1 MKKLFGGALLLSTV
15 TLAMAQ
21 AWPTAKPIRIVVAY
35 PAGGVSDTVA
45 RALADKLAVQ
55 LGTPVVIENKAGAS
69 GSLGVDAVAKAAPD
83 GYTLGFAAVSPL
95 ALHPHLGKSPFDP
108 QKDIA
113 PVVSVMYSPVL
124 LLGTSASK
132 AADFKD
138 LIATA
143 QAKPRA
149 VRWATSGQASLGHI
163 MLEQIMGKSQ
173 VQITHVP
180 YKGGGQ
186 QMNDAL
192 GGQYEV
198 LSTNAG
204 PAVLQHIKA
213 GKFKAEIVPF
223 VVKGRKGDTVVENDE
238 YIRAGANL
246 ETVAKLKP
254 AFSKDGT
261 VTAGNASGINDGAA
275 GVVLMTEAEAAKRG
289 IAPLGRIVSWATAG
303 VDPAVM
309 GTGPIPSSRKALAK
323 AGWKAEDLDLIEANE
338 AFAAQACAVNKEMGW
353 DLGKVNVNGGAI
365 AIGHPIGASG
375 ARVLV
380 TLLYEMQKRGAKKGL
395 ATLCIGG
402 GMGVALCVE
411 R

>member
-1 MKKLFGGALLLSTV
+1 MKKLFVGALLLSTV

-35 PAGGVSDTVA
+35 PAGGVSDNVA

-95 ALHPHLGKSPFDP
+95 ALNPHLGKSPFDP

-124 LLGTSASK
+124 LLGTPASK

-138 LIATA
+138 LLATA
-143 QAKPRA
+143 QAKPGA

-163 MLEQIMGKSQ
+163 MLEQIAGKSQ

-213 GKFKAEIVPF
+213 GKLKPLAVGAPARLDSLPQVPTLAELGQP
-223 VVKGRKGDTVVENDE
+223 
-238 YIRAGANL
+238 AANL
-246 ETVAKLKP
+246 SSLFGIYAP
-254 AFSKDGT
+254 AQTPVVVIDRI
-261 VTAGNASGINDGAA
+261 NAEVN
-275 GVVLMTEAEAAKRG
+275 
-289 IAPLGRIVSWATAG
+289 
-303 VDPAVM
+303 
-309 GTGPIPSSRKALAK
+309 KALAQPDIRSK
-323 AGWKAEDLDLIEANE
+323 LEATDNVPTGGTAAEFARQIAQESENNARIIRAAGI
-338 AFAAQACAVNKEMGW
+338 QASN
-353 DLGKVNVNGGAI
+353 
-365 AIGHPIGASG
+365 
-375 ARVLV
+375 
-380 TLLYEMQKRGAKKGL
+380 
-395 ATLCIGG
+395 
-402 GMGVALCVE
+402 
-411 R
+411 